1 MEAISDWL
9 KRFGNNFLLGLNG
22 FFYLQSLLCR
32 YGLDVF
38 CNFHNLYLH
47 IDPEAASKSDETL
60 VSRQGRTQGLVF

>member
-1 MEAISDWL
+1 MEAILDWL
-9 KRFGNNFLLGLNG
+9 KRFENNFLLGLHG

-38 CNFHNLYLH
+38 CNILNLYLH

-60 VSRQGRTQGLVF
+60 ESRQGRTQGLVF